1 MLQEVRYVGDIM
13 KIIKIGAI
21 WCPGCLVMKK
31 VWKNIMNDHPD
42 LDIVELDYDMHSS
55 EVSKYNPGKILPI
68 VIFLDKDNNELE
80 RLIGEQS
87 EDDLR
92 RVIDK
97 YEKN

>member
-1 MLQEVRYVGDIM
+1 M

-31 VWKNIMNDHPD
+31 VWKKILDNYHD
-42 LDIVELDYDMHSS
+42 LDITELDYDMDQD
-55 EVSKYNPGKILPI
+55 EVSKYNPGKVLPV

-80 RLIGEQS
+80 RLIGEQT
-87 EDDLR
+87 EDILR
-92 RVIDK
+92 KKIDE